1 LELLIGESGEVFI
14 EAAEDL
20 VPGFERG
27 VAEEFFVGHGD
38 PLSASLSPWLDVRG
52 RAGMRNNP
60 GGARVVD

>member
-1 LELLIGESGEVFI
+1 LLIGENGEVFI

-27 VAEEFFVGHGD
+27 VAEEFFVRHGD
-38 PLSASLSPWLDVRG
+38 LLSASLSPWLDVRG